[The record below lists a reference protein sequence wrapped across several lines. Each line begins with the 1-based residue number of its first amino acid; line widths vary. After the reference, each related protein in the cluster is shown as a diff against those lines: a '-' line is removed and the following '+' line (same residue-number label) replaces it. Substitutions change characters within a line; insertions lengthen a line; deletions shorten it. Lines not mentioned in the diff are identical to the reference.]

1 MKNKFLKISSLILS
15 MVIMYIPYIHAGG
28 FMSKPATSKPTA
40 NMEPYIKTV
49 SDPAN
54 QPWYAADGGKAYYN
68 AWHHIQSEAFENFLE
83 KYSRIIDNTT
93 STKTLK
99 DSVKNDEWHDSP
111 KYGNAYELLTFEC
124 PDTDDFSNFLLRVDA
139 ENRII
144 YTIRKSGDEYL
155 CKFYIAFRED
165 AVVCL
170 SYNWIVNSESPIKNI
185 LLPIDRELLD

>member
-1 MKNKFLKISSLILS
+1 MKSKFLKVLSLLLFAE
-15 MVIMYIPYIHAGG
+15 IMCASHTYAGG
-28 FMSKPATSKPTA
+28 IISQPNSGGFSP
-40 NMEPYIKTV
+40 NGPYVRIV
-49 SDPAN
+49 SNPAN

-93 STKTLK
+93 SAKILK
-99 DSVKNDEWHDSP
+99 DSVKNDEWHDFP
-111 KYGNAYELLTFEC
+111 TFGNAYELLTFEY

-170 SYNWIVNSESPIKNI
+170 SYNWIVNSKSPIKNI

>member
-1 MKNKFLKISSLILS
+1 MKSKFLKVLSLLLFAE
-15 MVIMYIPYIHAGG
+15 IMCASHTYAGG
-28 FMSKPATSKPTA
+28 IISQPNSGGFSP
-40 NMEPYIKTV
+40 NGPYVRIV
-49 SDPAN
+49 SNPAN

-93 STKTLK
+93 SATTLK
-99 DSVKNDEWHDSP
+99 DSVKNDEWHDFP
-111 KYGNAYELLTFEC
+111 TFGNAYELLTFEC

-165 AVVCL
+165 AVVCQ

>member
-1 MKNKFLKISSLILS
+1 MKSKFLKVLSLLLFAE
-15 MVIMYIPYIHAGG
+15 IMCASHTYAGG
-28 FMSKPATSKPTA
+28 IISQPNSGGFSP
-40 NMEPYIKTV
+40 NDPYVRIV
-49 SDPAN
+49 SNPAN

-93 STKTLK
+93 SATTLK
-99 DSVKNDEWHDSP
+99 DSVKNDEWHDFP
-111 KYGNAYELLTFEC
+111 TFGNAYELLTFEY

-144 YTIRKSGDEYL
+144 YTIRKSGDDYL

-170 SYNWIVNSESPIKNI
+170 SYNWIVNSKSPIKNI

>member
-1 MKNKFLKISSLILS
+1 MKSKFLKVLSLLLFAE
-15 MVIMYIPYIHAGG
+15 IMCASHTYAGG
-28 FMSKPATSKPTA
+28 IISKPNAGEFSP
-40 NMEPYIKTV
+40 NDPYIKIV

-93 STKTLK
+93 SATTLK
-99 DSVKNDEWHDSP
+99 DSVKNDEWHDFP
-111 KYGNAYELLTFEC
+111 TFGNAYELLTFEC
-124 PDTDDFSNFLLRVDA
+124 PDTNDFFNFLLRVDA

>member
-1 MKNKFLKISSLILS
+1 MKSKFLKVLSLLLFAE
-15 MVIMYIPYIHAGG
+15 IMCASHTYAGG
-28 FMSKPATSKPTA
+28 IISQPNSGGFSP
-40 NMEPYIKTV
+40 NDPYVRIV
-49 SDPAN
+49 SNPAN

-93 STKTLK
+93 SATTLK
-99 DSVKNDEWHDSP
+99 DSVKNDEWHDFP
-111 KYGNAYELLTFEC
+111 TFGNAYELLTFEY

-170 SYNWIVNSESPIKNI
+170 SYNWIVNSKSPIKNI